1 MILLGIFTGIEIL
14 FFSLGF
20 LTATS
25 IVICYKLYEIYKLK
39 WLSWTL
45 LISGIFTILFGIA
58 WSVSSVLEGV
68 PRSGSMGMLFFGGL
82 GLIFLAMAR
91 RFILKEGKL
100 PEQPESDIENG

>member
-1 MILLGIFTGIEIL
+1 MVLLGIFTGIAIL

-25 IVICYKLYEIYKLK
+25 IVICYKLYEIYQMK

-45 LISGIFTILFGIA
+45 LILGISVLMFGIA
-58 WSVSSVLEGV
+58 WSISSVLEGV

-82 GLIFLAMAR
+82 GLVCLAFAR
-91 RFILKEGKL
+91 RFILKDGKRG
-100 PEQPESDIENG
+100 EATENDVENA